1 MSIIGERIK
10 TARLERGINQRNLC
24 LLADITETTLS
35 RYENGTREPQ
45 ASAIGK
51 IAKIL
56 NVSTDY
62 LIGNVDDIKYK
73 TETEVK
79 VVSNEI
85 NYPLQYRVMENR
97 KYGYIKTIV
106 SDLKNESGHD
116 VYKLA
121 SDYLLTISYLDD
133 SINYNFKGVYNNAWG
148 RHFLFLN
155 PNISELEAKVI
166 IIHMIGYITLFN
178 NPNTY
183 YFYDFI
189 NSNTFEVGQKS
200 NIFAAEYLIDDD
212 IFIRALALGDDN
224 AIANELQVPVNF
236 IEHKRNLITK

>member
-24 LLADITETTLS
+24 LLADITETALS

-79 VVSNEI
+79 VVSTEI
-85 NYPLQYRVMENR
+85 NYPLQYRIMEKR
-97 KYGYIKTIV
+97 KYSYIKGIV
-106 SDLKNESGHD
+106 SDLKKESGND

-121 SDYLLTISYLDD
+121 ADYFLTITKLRDD
-133 SINYNFKGVYNNAWG
+133 VSYNFKAVYNNAWG

-155 PNISELEAKVI
+155 PNISESEIKI
-166 IIHMIGYITLFN
+166 IIVHMIGYMTLFN

-189 NSNTFEVGQKS
+189 NSNTFDIGQKS

-212 IFIRALALGDDN
+212 IFIRSLSLGDDTV
-224 AIANELQVPVNF
+224 IANEFEVPVNF
-236 IEHKRNLITK
+236 IEHKRNLIIK